1 MFIQTIENKVLF
13 VEDFMSLQPWEL
25 CQPPFSFINTSEK
38 SENVKYSDHGIMA
51 SEFLPG
57 IPDFKFAEK
66 FL

>member
-1 MFIQTIENKVLF
+1 
-13 VEDFMSLQPWEL
+13 MSLQPWEL
-25 CQPPFSFINTSEK
+25 CQPPFSFINISEK

-51 SEFLPG
+51 SAFLPG